1 MINDTTMTTSADNY
15 VAAAYV
21 RLLYDYLE
29 SQGVEAETLLGAPT
43 VLAEDGLEKVPLAFW
58 RRSLEIASQHLDEPA
73 LGLAVARTITARHF
87 DVLGYVVSHCGTLG
101 EALAR
106 LERYHRLVYDVNPAR
121 VATVGDSL
129 EVRWGVE
136 RGRPGAL
143 VDETGVAAVVQ
154 FIRNL
159 VGRDLPVEAVH
170 FVNPEPADPAPY
182 QAFFGAEVRFDC
194 AWTVL
199 RIPLTYLALPLGAP
213 DPGLVDILDR
223 QAQSLLERQP
233 RAGSPH
239 DADLVRLMREGRPTL
254 EALAE
259 RYHVSARTMQRRLA
273 EQGETFQA
281 VLQRVRY
288 QLAREYLADG
298 RLELTE
304 VAALLG
310 YSEHSAFT
318 RAFRQWAGVGPKRWR
333 REWVATSNPISW
345 E

>member
-1 MINDTTMTTSADNY
+1 MTTSADNY

-58 RRSLEIASQHLDEPA
+58 RHSLEIASQHLDEPA

-170 FVNPEPADPAPY
+170 FVNPEPADLAPY
-182 QAFFGAEVRFDC
+182 RAFFGAEVRFDC
-194 AWTVL
+194 ARTVL

-233 RAGSPH
+233 RAGSPY
-239 DADLVRLMREGRPTL
+239 DAHLVRLMREGRPTL